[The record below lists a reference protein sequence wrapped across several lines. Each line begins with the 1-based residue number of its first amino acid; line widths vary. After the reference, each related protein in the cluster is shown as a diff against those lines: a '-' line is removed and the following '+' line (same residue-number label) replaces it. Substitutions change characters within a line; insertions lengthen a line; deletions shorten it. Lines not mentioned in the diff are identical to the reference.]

1 MKDKIEFS
9 IILPVLNQEDHIEKV
24 IRDFYCVLSKGKLSF
39 ELIAVVN
46 GSNDRSFEICQ
57 KMSKLLPNVSAY
69 NLIKGGYGR
78 AVIYG
83 LSKAKGRYLCYVN
96 SARMHIDELY
106 FCINKFLESPQ
117 GIVHGIRI
125 KRDVLPR
132 KIGSFIYN
140 TTCRLLTGVNSPDI
154 NGTPKIFSRKTLSK
168 IKLTYVN
175 SMIDLELLEQA
186 RKKNIPVIHVPIYKN
201 IRHGGKST
209 SNFRTIFRLIG
220 EVFIYWYK
228 NHGKK

>member
-24 IRDFYCVLSKGKLSF
+24 IRDFHKTLTKERLSF
-39 ELIAVVN
+39 ELIVVVN
-46 GSNDRSFEICQ
+46 GSNDKSFEICQ
-57 KMSKLLPNVSAY
+57 KMSRLLPYVSTY
-69 NLIKGGYGR
+69 NLIEGGYGR
-78 AVIYG
+78 GIIYG
-83 LSKAKGRYLCYVN
+83 LSKARGRYLCYVN
-96 SARMHIDELY
+96 SARLYADELY
-106 FCINKFLESPQ
+106 FCINKFLNNPES
-117 GIVHGIRI
+117 IVHGIRVR
-125 KRDVLPR
+125 RDIWSR

-140 TTCRLLTGVNSPDI
+140 TTCRLLTGVDSPDM

-168 IKLTYVN
+168 IKLTYLN
-175 SMIDLELLEQA
+175 SMIDLELLDQA
-186 RKKNIPVIHVPIYKN
+186 KRKNIPIIHLPIYKN

-228 NHGKK
+228 NNGKR

>member
-1 MKDKIEFS
+1 MKNDIDFS

-24 IRDFYCVLSKGKLSF
+24 IRDFYRVLSKGKLSF

-46 GSNDRSFEICQ
+46 GSNDKSFEICQ

-69 NLIKGGYGR
+69 NLIEGGYGR
-78 AVIYG
+78 GIIYG
-83 LSKAKGRYLCYVN
+83 LSKAKGKYLCYVN
-96 SARMHIDELY
+96 SARMYADELY
-106 FCINKFLESPQ
+106 FCINKFLDNPE

-125 KRDVLPR
+125 KRDGLPR

-154 NGTPKIFSRKTLSK
+154 NGTPKIFSRETLSK
-168 IKLTYVN
+168 IKLTYKD
-175 SMIDLELLEQA
+175 SMIDLQLLDYA
-186 RKKNIPVIHVPIYKN
+186 RKKHIPIVHIAIHKN

-209 SNFRTIFRLIG
+209 SNFRTIFRLIS

-228 NHGKK
+228 DHGKK